1 MTSKTI
7 FEIWTCVFCK
17 TEAKNALNLEMQFLD
32 GDDILFW
39 DDDNTVW
46 YRCANCAV
54 SVHYSCLLQK
64 IQINVS
70 YSDFRKDVR
79 FYCC

>member
-7 FEIWTCVFCK
+7 FEIWTCVFFCK

-32 GDDILFW
+32 VDDILFW

-46 YRCANCAV
+46 YR
-54 SVHYSCLLQK
+54 
-64 IQINVS
+64 
-70 YSDFRKDVR
+70 
-79 FYCC
+79 

>member
-7 FEIWTCVFCK
+7 FEIWTCVFYK
-17 TEAKNALNLEMQFLD
+17 TKAKNALNLEMQFLD

-46 YRCANCAV
+46 YRCDNCAV
-54 SVHYSCLLQK
+54 SAHYSCLLKK

-70 YSDFRKDVR
+70 YSDFRKDGR